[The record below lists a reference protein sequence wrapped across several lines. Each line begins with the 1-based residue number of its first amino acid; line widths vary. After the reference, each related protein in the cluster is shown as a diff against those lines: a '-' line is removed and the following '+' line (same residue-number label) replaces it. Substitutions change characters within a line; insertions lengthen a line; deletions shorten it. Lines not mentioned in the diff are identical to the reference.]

1 MLGWEE
7 NSNVIL
13 QTKDMKLKT
22 LGHEQIEFCVCIKGL
37 CRKEKKIFTIY
48 RVTHDKPSYKFIPTS
63 CRLQR
68 CRWYSTTREFILIKI
83 SF

>member
-37 CRKEKKIFTIY
+37 CQKEKNLVSRYTGLRKLTPA
-48 RVTHDKPSYKFIPTS
+48 TN
-63 CRLQR
+63 
-68 CRWYSTTREFILIKI
+68 
-83 SF
+83 

>member
-37 CRKEKKIFTIY
+37 CRKIVFYDIQGY
-48 RVTHDKPSYKFIPTS
+48 
-63 CRLQR
+63 
-68 CRWYSTTREFILIKI
+68 I
-83 SF
+83 S